1 MKNKKLYLA
10 LCVVAAIAAFVG
22 ILFWI
27 FAPDSE
33 TVAAAGSAL
42 ALLCGVVPAAPIVTD
57 PNGPAS
63 ASGSQTANP
72 AVLSANVE
80 GGNIV
85 RPEVNKPTVSQTITK
100 VMPSLYPLDT
110 MLREL
115 RTGKTKSDIYEY
127 FSVVA
132 RGTFAKVK
140 SAGTE
145 TAAPAIATVSLDS
158 AHMLSLDGNL
168 IVPEYEATSPS
179 AQATKV
185 SGGVAKRPLVLHIVG
200 VNYANQSIE
209 VIALNASHVPAF
221 AQGTVLYRG
230 GTAKDQLAAMSDDP
244 QILPTKDFNYCQIN
258 MCTISQSKLQAL
270 QEKEVAFGMAELQEQ
285 AIMDFRYQNE
295 VSALFGYGR
304 EIIDPKTQKAKYT
317 MSGFV
322 QKVSKF
328 LTKGSSASSLTKDVI
343 NGWMADIF
351 DCNNG
356 SDTRVMLYGADFA
369 TAMANS
375 AVFEKQLEAGKTEI
389 KFGLKWNSIET
400 NHGTLLCRMHTG
412 LGMNG
417 YGSTAMVIDPANI
430 RRVEQMPLTEEQ
442 LDLDRSGRRRT
453 DDVRLMESFTLEV
466 TNPDTHAVLFA

>member
-33 TVAAAGSAL
+33 TVAAAGSVLTMFAS
-42 ALLCGVVPAAPIVTD
+42 APIA
-57 PNGPAS
+57 AS
-63 ASGSQTANP
+63 AEATVNPSVTSVNEQT
-72 AVLSANVE
+72 SATDDFK
-80 GGNIV
+80 
-85 RPEVNKPTVSQTITK
+85 RPEINKPTVSQTITK

-140 SAGTE
+140 TAGTE

-168 IVPEYEATSPS
+168 IVPEYEATTPS
-179 AQATKV
+179 AKAAKV
-185 SGGVAKRPLVLHIVG
+185 SSGVAKRPLVLHIVG
-200 VNYANQSIE
+200 VNYANQSVE

-322 QKVSKF
+322 QK
-328 LTKGSSASSLTKDVI
+328 I
-343 NGWMADIF
+343 
-351 DCNNG
+351 
-356 SDTRVMLYGADFA
+356 
-369 TAMANS
+369 
-375 AVFEKQLEAGKTEI
+375 
-389 KFGLKWNSIET
+389 
-400 NHGTLLCRMHTG
+400 
-412 LGMNG
+412 
-417 YGSTAMVIDPANI
+417 
-430 RRVEQMPLTEEQ
+430 
-442 LDLDRSGRRRT
+442 GRAH
-453 DDVRLMESFTLEV
+453 V
-466 TNPDTHAVLFA
+466 

>member
-33 TVAAAGSAL
+33 TVAAAGSVLTMFAS
-42 ALLCGVVPAAPIVTD
+42 APIA
-57 PNGPAS
+57 AS
-63 ASGSQTANP
+63 AEATVNPSVTSVNEQT
-72 AVLSANVE
+72 SATDDFK
-80 GGNIV
+80 
-85 RPEVNKPTVSQTITK
+85 RPEINKPTVSQTITK

-140 SAGTE
+140 TAGTE

-168 IVPEYEATSPS
+168 IVPEYEATTPS
-179 AQATKV
+179 AKAAKV
-185 SGGVAKRPLVLHIVG
+185 SSGVAKRPLVLHIVG
-200 VNYANQSIE
+200 VNYANQSVE

-328 LTKGSSASSLTKDVI
+328 LDKGSASSLTKDVI

>member
-1 MKNKKLYLA
+1 MEKKKVYLA
-10 LCVVAAIAAFVG
+10 VAAVAVIAVVVALVSCVCGACVDVAEVISSGAAV
-22 ILFWI
+22 
-27 FAPDSE
+27 
-33 TVAAAGSAL
+33 
-42 ALLCGVVPAAPIVTD
+42 LCAAPLAATAEVTHQGVAKSVGD
-57 PNGPAS
+57 D
-63 ASGSQTANP
+63 SGMDDF
-72 AVLSANVE
+72 NV
-80 GGNIV
+80 
-85 RPEVNKPTVSQTITK
+85 PQVNKPTVSQTITK

-115 RTGKTKSDIYEY
+115 RTGTTKSDIYEY

-140 SAGTE
+140 TAVTE
-145 TAAPAIATVSLDS
+145 TSAPAITTIALDS

-168 IVPEYEATSPS
+168 IVPSYEATN
-179 AQATKV
+179 AGAKATKV
-185 SGGVAKRPLVLHIVG
+185 SAGVAKRPLVLHIVG
-200 VNYANQSIE
+200 VNYAGPSIE
-209 VIALNASHVPAF
+209 VIALNASAVPAL
-221 AQGTVLYRG
+221 AVGTTLYRA

-244 QILPTKDFNYCQIN
+244 QILPIKDRNYCQIN
-258 MCTISQSKLQAL
+258 MCTISQSKLQSL
-270 QEKEVAFGMAELQEQ
+270 QEKEVTFGMAELQEQ

-304 EIIDPKTQKAKYT
+304 EIIDPKTNKAKYT
-317 MSGFV
+317 MDGFV

-328 LTKGSSASSLTKDVI
+328 LDKGTASSITKEVI

-356 SDTRVMLYGADFA
+356 SDTRIMLYGADFA

-375 AVFEKQLEAGKTEI
+375 AAFEKQLEAGKTEI
-389 KFGLKWNSIET
+389 KFGLKWKAIET

-417 YGSTAMVIDPANI
+417 YGSAAMVIDPANI
-430 RRVEQMPLTEEQ
+430 RRVEQIPLTEEQ
-442 LDLDRSGRRRT
+442 LDLDKSGRRRT